1 MKKTLLYYPVCLL
14 FVSNVFICLLMM
26 SMILACGAQR
36 RMLRTFFCVCMY
48 FGFLVFA
55 AVSCNLAN
63 GEYMSGAVGDV
74 QRMFLSFMVLE
85 VALIWVRCFF
95 CLHSCWCF
103 LFKRWYLKGG
113 YEWWSGGCW
122 AELWIKEN
130 HLNQISRGPRFNIW
144 NILMSSNTKH
154 NMYCISNIWPIT
166 PQSKLYI
173 LIYSY
178 K

>member
-36 RMLRTFFCVCMY
+36 RMLRTFFCVYMY

-144 NILMSSNTKH
+144 NI
-154 NMYCISNIWPIT
+154 CISNIWPIT

-173 LIYSY
+173 LVYSY